1 MGVRFA
7 PPQPMQDHI
16 LDEPMLVAFVQ
27 RVEKLRSSGVSLSEI
42 ARIFSISRT
51 TLQSRLKRYKKL
63 SEVFDDKSQREGRVP
78 LK

>member
-1 MGVRFA
+1 
-7 PPQPMQDHI
+7 MQDHI